1 MIKRNQ
7 AKRRRPDKNTK
18 RSNRLQKKQR
28 RLNMEGLEER
38 RLLAVLTDLPT
49 APAPEL
55 TEYTTNRNV
64 GAVQSFTFNES
75 ESFVESGA
83 NDSINNADVVPI
95 GTGFGQQDTVDIFGT
110 LPLESALPGSGTGFT
125 ADLDTFGMTLRGGD
139 ILDIAVLGA
148 ANQFII
154 RDISGQT
161 VYGSTTSLFSDQYP
175 HAPRQTVGNSTG
187 TYVVPRDGT
196 YYLTVAPD
204 VLGLLNNYTIGLR
217 AYRPVTE
224 ELEVGDAQIIYLDF
238 DGDVIDGNL
247 VGLPGFVRIPSLIES
262 LPLLGIEA
270 DNINAANNIM
280 EKVITGTVRIFED
293 LVQTGENGDYSD
305 SSVPGEYA
313 VRILNSRDH
322 GGQISLND
330 PRLTRMMI
338 GGSGVDINR
347 DGAYG
352 YAQSVDLGNFDLSG
366 YGFFALDLFGADA
379 QDAIDG
385 GISPNNS
392 QVDFIGDFLAA
403 VVAHE
408 AGHTLGMAHT
418 NGDNFTGT
426 LSDEGAANSIP
437 YFQGLGPD
445 GIYGTSDDV
454 APVFADDF
462 YSANEGFLGTNEI
475 TNTLAHLLSA
485 GTQGGGNVSGRVFF
499 DENLNGSGIGDGG
512 LAGVTVFADVNGDGE
527 HTAGEPIDITDLDG
541 NFALSVS
548 AGVVQLYASAPAPYL
563 ASTPTVVSVNVPN
576 GGAVSG
582 VEFGFG
588 IVSGVKTGVA
598 FDDADG
604 DGVMDNNEAP
614 LEGIY
619 VYLDTDGDNRPDL
632 GEANTVTDADGSY
645 FFNFQGAGN
654 YTIRAVPAPGYQ
666 VSSPASGEH
675 NIFFDGVATSNEY
688 NFGFRST
695 LDFGDAPASY
705 GTTLPDGARHGI
717 VEGLS
722 IGTAPDRDVDGIPS
736 IDATGDDVN
745 MAINDEDGVLQATPL
760 SPGDTASFEVTLTNT
775 TGSTAYLQGFMDFNQ
790 DGDFD
795 DAGEKFLSNQT
806 VNSGVTNVV
815 YSVSVPVPSDAPTGD
830 TFMRFRL
837 SKTGNLDSGGFA
849 GTGEVQDHQVTVLSG
864 SDIANDDYFEVAR
877 NSVSVPLDVLAND
890 FQLAGNS
897 LIIDSLNTIG
907 TLGIVPPPTNNQI
920 TYTPPNGFIGFDS
933 FSYTVRDQFGNTATA
948 SVVVNVKFQSNVPI
962 ALDDI
967 FSVPTNSTN
976 RPLAV
981 LDNDISSINGGLA
994 ITSVSAGT
1002 EGGIISV
1009 VAGGQSIRYT
1019 PQENFSGTE
1028 QFLYTIQ
1035 DGAGLVS
1042 QATVTVNMLP
1052 ESLDDDLLEFD
1063 IEIMDATNGG
1073 AIEHVTVGQEFTV
1086 RVTVDDLR
1094 PGLTNGVTSAFFD
1107 LLYTSALVSTVDTN
1121 PNDGFDFDVEFGPLF
1136 SGGGAFRL
1144 GSAQTPGVL
1153 DEVGSTQDLGN
1164 LQQHAGSAVLFEAT
1178 MRANAAG
1185 IAVFAGDPANTL
1197 EAECVLFDEN
1207 TALDLAQ
1214 LRFNSTQLTI
1224 LPDSEF
1230 ITAAVD
1236 DSFPDGLDSNGDVIV
1251 NSSPQR
1257 SVLDVLDND
1266 NLGMNGTITEFDV
1279 LTGASKGIVLVEDN
1293 GTPNDLEDDYLSY
1306 RPNAG
1311 ASGLEEFSYFV
1322 VTTEGV
1328 MTSAT
1333 VTLAL
1338 GNQNSEADVAFDFAL
1353 VDRSGSLLDPA
1364 AVTVGDEI
1372 GLQITVDDTRD
1383 LGLATLVYA
1392 GYLDVLYSADN
1403 LTPVAPTSGEY
1414 NFDVEFDPAFRAN
1427 AGSGTAAIPGIIDEL
1442 GSLRQNTS
1450 FTFPYT
1456 NDDPKELATVFF
1468 DVTGPGTMQFKGSPA
1483 DLMPQHDTLLFLDNN
1498 PVPIANIKH
1507 DVLTITI
1514 GAAGSQQQNQGDNLD
1529 VNNDGFVSPIDAL
1542 LIVNQ
1547 MAVVGEGESGSGND
1561 SSSKIYPD
1569 VNGDY
1574 KVTAVDAM
1582 LVLNGLSGMAN
1593 SGEGEQVVAQNVGRD
1608 ATNSQS
1614 TDAVFM
1620 DLGSDLINEVDK
1632 IAITD
1637 CPLAPEEIASVES
1650 VESVV
1655 GQDVRDEE
1663 EDNGLLDILAGD
1675 VDQVWS

>member
-38 RLLAVLTDLPT
+38 RLLAVMQDLPT
-49 APAPEL
+49 APAPDNL
-55 TEYTTNRNV
+55 TEYTFARNI
-64 GAVQSFTFNES
+64 GAVQAFTYTES
-75 ESFVESGA
+75 ESFVETGS
-83 NDSINNADVVPI
+83 NDSIYNADKVPV
-95 GTGFGQQDTVDIFGT
+95 GTGFGEQDTVDIFGF
-110 LPLESALPGSGTGFT
+110 LPTAAGQTQTGLT
-125 ADLDTFGMTLRGGD
+125 ADLDTFELDLRGGD
-139 ILDIAVLGA
+139 ILDVAVTGVA
-148 ANQFII
+148 GQFVV
-154 RDISGQT
+154 RDSFGQT
-161 VYGSTTSLFSDQYP
+161 VFGSV
-175 HAPRQTVGNSTG
+175 APLALPQAPLQSVGNASG
-187 TYVVPRDGT
+187 AWVVPRDGT
-196 YYLTVAPD
+196 YFLTVAPD
-204 VLGLLNNYTIGLR
+204 AVALGGPYTIGLR
-217 AYRPVTE
+217 AYRPLTE

-247 VGLPGFVRIPSLIES
+247 LGGSGFIRVPSLAES
-262 LPLLGIEA
+262 LPLIGLESTDVAAINQVIDGVVSQVV
-270 DNINAANNIM
+270 NIY
-280 EKVITGTVRIFED
+280 ED
-293 LVQTGENGDYSD
+293 LTRTGENGDFVESG
-305 SSVPGEYA
+305 VPGEYG
-313 VRILNSRDH
+313 VRVLNSRDH
-322 GGQISLND
+322 GGQIALND
-330 PRLTRMMI
+330 PRLTRVFI
-338 GGSGVDINR
+338 GGNEDTIPAFGIAQTVDI
-347 DGAYG
+347 
-352 YAQSVDLGNFDLSG
+352 GNFDLSQVAFVNFVDTAIAMADIPISPTRSLIDLA
-366 YGFFALDLFGADA
+366 GFF
-379 QDAIDG
+379 
-385 GISPNNS
+385 
-392 QVDFIGDFLAA
+392 IGSVA
-403 VVAHE
+403 AHE
-408 AGHTLGMAHT
+408 AGHVLGMAHT
-418 NGDNFTGT
+418 DGTNAIGT
-426 LSDEGAANSIP
+426 LSDEGGDPALI
-437 YFQGLGPD
+437 YGTGIGPD
-445 GIYGTSDDV
+445 LIFGTSDDID
-454 APVFADDF
+454 PVFEDDF
-462 YSANEGFLGTNEI
+462 FSVAESLFIGKSEI
-475 TNTLAHLLSA
+475 TNTFAHLLST
-485 GTQGGGNVSGRVFF
+485 GTVGGGASGRVFF
-499 DENLNGSGIGDGG
+499 DENLDGSGIGDGG
-512 LAGVTVFADVNGDGE
+512 LTGVTVFADTNGDGE
-527 HTAGEPIDITDLDG
+527 YTAGEPFDITDLDG
-541 NFALSVS
+541 NFTLSVS

-582 VEFGFG
+582 VEFGYG

-736 IDATGDDVN
+736 IDATGDDLN

-760 SPGDTASFEVTLTNT
+760 APGDTASFEVTLTNT

-1052 ESLDDDLLEFD
+1052 ESLADDLLEFD

-1164 LQQHAGSAVLFEAT
+1164 LQQHAGPAVLFEAT

-1197 EAECVLFDEN
+1197 EAECILFDEN

-1414 NFDVEFDPAFRAN
+1414 NFDVEFNPAFRAN

-1547 MAVVGEGESGSGND
+1547 MAVVGEGESGSGDD

-1593 SGEGEQVVAQNVGRD
+1593 SGEGEQVVAQNFERD
-1608 ATNSQS
+1608 ARNSQS

-1620 DLGSDLINEVDK
+1620 DLGSDLLNEVDK

-1637 CPLAPEEIASVES
+1637 CPLAPEEIAS

-1675 VDQVWS
+1675 VDQVWI